1 MYIQCNSDP
10 TQHTTDS
17 TGSMHS
23 ATDSTTDSIIDST
36 GSTTHSTAGSTKDL
50 YSASNEALVL
60 QFESMNEDELD
71 YGIDFT

>member
-17 TGSMHS
+17 T
-23 ATDSTTDSIIDST
+23 TDTTSSTI
-36 GSTTHSTAGSTKDL
+36 DL

-60 QFESMNEDELD
+60 QFESMNENELD